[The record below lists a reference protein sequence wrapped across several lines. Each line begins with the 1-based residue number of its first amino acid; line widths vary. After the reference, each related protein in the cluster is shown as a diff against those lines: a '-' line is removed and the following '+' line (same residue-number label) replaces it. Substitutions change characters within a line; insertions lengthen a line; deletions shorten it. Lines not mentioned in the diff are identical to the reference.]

1 MRFPP
6 GVEIPNKPC
15 WPLTLRAGGLVLC
28 GLRRSDQ
35 RAWHRLRARNERWLA
50 AWDATSPPG
59 AAPPPSYTAG
69 LRAQNRQAK
78 QGELLPLGMWWD
90 ATWPEPA
97 PRRSWRL
104 IGQVTVGAISWGS
117 ARMAPIGYWIDQ
129 EFAGRGLM
137 PTAVAL
143 AGDYCFFTLELHRLE
158 INIRPENAASLRV
171 VEKLGFRS
179 EGLRPRL
186 LHINGDW
193 RDHLSFAL
201 TAEELGE
208 GLLNR
213 YLAGRR
219 VPSRGDLP
227 G

>member
-6 GVEIPNKPC
+6 GVEIPDKPT

-28 GLRRSDQ
+28 GLRRSDEK
-35 RAWHRLRARNERWLA
+35 AWHEVRARNDAWLS

-59 AAPPPSYTAG
+59 AEEPPSFAAG
-69 LRAQNRQAK
+69 LRAQDRLARR
-78 QGELLPLGMWWD
+78 GALLPFGVWWD
-90 ATWPEPA
+90 EAWPKPA
-97 PRRSWRL
+97 RRRSWRL

-143 AGDYCFFTLELHRLE
+143 ASDYCFFTLELHRIE
-158 INIRPENAASLRV
+158 VNIRPENAASLRV
-171 VEKLGFRS
+171 VEKLGFRP
-179 EGLRPRL
+179 EGLRPRM

-201 TAEELGE
+201 TAEEVGE

-219 VPSRGDLP
+219 VPSR
-227 G
+227 

>member
-1 MRFPP
+1 
-6 GVEIPNKPC
+6 
-15 WPLTLRAGGLVLC
+15 
-28 GLRRSDQ
+28 
-35 RAWHRLRARNERWLA
+35 
-50 AWDATSPPG
+50 
-59 AAPPPSYTAG
+59 
-69 LRAQNRQAK
+69 
-78 QGELLPLGMWWD
+78 
-90 ATWPEPA
+90 
-97 PRRSWRL
+97 
-104 IGQVTVGAISWGS
+104 
-117 ARMAPIGYWIDQ
+117 
-129 EFAGRGLM
+129 
-137 PTAVAL
+137 
-143 AGDYCFFTLELHRLE
+143 
-158 INIRPENAASLRV
+158 RPENAASLRV